1 MRLARQAAE
10 QFATSFPPI
19 FHYLTLIKN
28 NKKIMDYSG
37 VAWTLLHTW
46 RVRSRGCGVERVVPE
61 ARLNLLAKELGFVQI
76 RHQMTEL

>member
-1 MRLARQAAE
+1 MFGLGY
-10 QFATSFPPI
+10 PP
-19 FHYLTLIKN
+19 LT
-28 NKKIMDYSG
+28 KIWDIG
-37 VAWTLLHTW
+37 VVISDGKLLHTW